1 MMSDKKK
8 RLKEILLEKAIK
20 FGDFTLASGQKSTYY
35 INAKMATLDSEGLN
49 LTAEIFLDM
58 IDDTDC
64 DAVGGMTL
72 GADPVIGAMIALG
85 HNRGRRLSGLII
97 RKETKDHGT
106 MKLIEGP
113 AVKGMKVVVVED
125 VSTTGGSASK
135 AIDAIRAAGCQ
146 VVKVMTIVDREQ
158 GAREH
163 FAAMNMPFE
172 SIFSKKDL
180 GL

>member
-1 MMSDKKK
+1 MKDNKE

-20 FGDFTLASGQKSTYY
+20 FGDFTLASGKKSSYY

-49 LTAEIFLDM
+49 LTAELFLDM
-58 IDDTDC
+58 MADIEC
-64 DAVGGMTL
+64 DAIGGMSL
-72 GADPVIGAMIALG
+72 GADPIIGAMIAMA
-85 HNRGRRLSGLII
+85 HNRGRGLAGLII
-97 RKETKDHGT
+97 RKESKDHGT

-113 AVKGMKVVVVED
+113 MREGMKVVVVED

-135 AIDAIRAAGCQ
+135 AIDAIRAGGCQ

-158 GAREH
+158 GAKEH